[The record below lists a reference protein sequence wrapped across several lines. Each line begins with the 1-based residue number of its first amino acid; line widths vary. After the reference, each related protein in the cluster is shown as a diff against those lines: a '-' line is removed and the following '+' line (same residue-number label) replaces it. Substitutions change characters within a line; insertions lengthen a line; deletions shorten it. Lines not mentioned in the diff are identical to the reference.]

1 MRRAAA
7 LPKQCLQGKTALMR
21 NPALPN
27 MQDAGIT
34 NVDRIE
40 LASSDWVA
48 IEHSYGVNINVLNAS
63 VPTCPET
70 HNQNQ

>member
-1 MRRAAA
+1 
-7 LPKQCLQGKTALMR
+7 MR

-34 NVDRIE
+34 NGDRIE